1 MLDEHPTMASDFHA
15 APHDEGIKRWIA
27 GWIGATAFVTLAD
40 LLLILANMKETAAGL
55 VFLTLVVGFATR
67 AGMVMSLYVAL
78 LCALSF
84 DYYFLPPL
92 HTFRLAGL
100 QEWIEMLSFVVSS
113 AVVGQLAERTRRQ
126 TRQAQQ
132 RRDDVERLYT
142 LSQDMMLHEDA
153 NRLIRELPQLIRR
166 CWKLDEVVLY
176 VRDQDYFYATSAE
189 IPSSVQ
195 ASMRI
200 LTQGHH
206 PTMTGPAEF
215 QYLALMLGLKPVG
228 ALAWKP
234 DSLSRELATAAGA
247 QVSIAL
253 TRALAIETF
262 TRLEASREGERLR
275 TALVDSLSHELR
287 TPLTSIRA
295 AATTL
300 NHEEGLDEEGRRD
313 LAALIDE
320 ESARLDKL
328 IGEAVEM
335 AEIDARVV
343 RVHAAP
349 QHARALLD
357 HAVEESRA
365 ALARHR
371 VVILVEE
378 PDPPVWFDAP
388 LLGRVLRHLVENAAR
403 YSPAGSRIA
412 LRSWRGAGRLEFS
425 VEDDG
430 PGIDAA
436 DLPYVFDKFYRG
448 RKAAGKGT
456 GMGLSIARAI
466 LEVHNGG
473 IDVVSAPGSGATFRF
488 WVPLVEKEP
497 GDKPAD
503 RNATVSADT
512 EK

>member
-1 MLDEHPTMASDFHA
+1 MASDSRTA
-15 APHDEGIKRWIA
+15 AQGEEIKRWLVR
-27 GWIGATAFVTLAD
+27 WIGATAFVALADFLLTLAHM
-40 LLLILANMKETAAGL
+40 NVTAAGL

-67 AGMVMSLYVAL
+67 AGIGLSLYVAL
-78 LCALSF
+78 LCAISF
-84 DYYFLPPL
+84 DYYFLPPV
-92 HTFRLAGL
+92 HTFWLVGIQA
-100 QEWIEMLSFVVSS
+100 WIEMFSFLVSS
-113 AVVGQLAERTRRQ
+113 LAVGQLAERARRH

-132 RRDDVERLYT
+132 RRDDVERLYA

-153 NRLIRELPQLIRR
+153 NRLIRELPLLLKQHFN
-166 CWKLDEVVLY
+166 LDEMVLY
-176 VRDQDYFYATSAE
+176 VRDHDQFYATSAE
-189 IPSSVQ
+189 VPASVE
-195 ASMRI
+195 ATLRS
-200 LTQGHH
+200 LTQGHGA
-206 PTMTGPAEF
+206 TTDGPAGF
-215 QYLALMLGLKPVG
+215 QYLALMLGLKPIG
-228 ALAWKP
+228 GLAWKP
-234 DSLSRELATAAGA
+234 DILSREVTTPVSA

-300 NHEEGLDEEGRRD
+300 SHDEGLDEAGRRD

-335 AEIDARVV
+335 AEIDARVLRV
-343 RVHAAP
+343 RASPHP
-349 QHARALLD
+349 ARALFD
-357 HAVEESRA
+357 HAVEEAHA
-365 ALARHR
+365 ALAPHR
-371 VVILVEE
+371 VVIRVEE
-378 PDPPVWFDAP
+378 PDAPAWFDP
-388 LLGRVLRHLVENAAR
+388 HLLGRVLRHLLENAGR
-403 YSPAGSRIA
+403 YSPPGSRIV
-412 LRSWRGAGRLEFS
+412 LRAWRGADRLEFA

-448 RKAAGKGT
+448 CKAGGKGT
-456 GMGLSIARAI
+456 GMGLAIARAL
-466 LEVHNGG
+466 LEIHGGG
-473 IDVVSAPGSGATFRF
+473 IDVVSAPGHGATFRF

-497 GDKPAD
+497 APGAGEL
-503 RNATVSADT
+503 NSALST